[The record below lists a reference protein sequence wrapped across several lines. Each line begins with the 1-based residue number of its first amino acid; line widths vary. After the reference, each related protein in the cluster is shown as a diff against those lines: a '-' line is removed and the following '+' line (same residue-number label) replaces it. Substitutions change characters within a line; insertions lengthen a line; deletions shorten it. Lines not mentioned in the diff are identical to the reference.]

1 MATKYKWT
9 AEDNDFLI
17 KNYST
22 MTLKEL
28 SNCLNRRD
36 STISKHARD
45 VLGLGHKKLPG
56 LVTDREKD
64 YVEAN
69 YSTETYSDMA
79 KALGVNINR
88 ICSNVDEQRY
98 RDIRSVLK
106 QDKTADV
113 SEILTVKAF
122 DDTEGNATDKVF
134 VNQLMNKY
142 LNENE
147 KKTIKLLFF
156 DDMTHSEAAEV
167 LGVSSSLIRNRKQR
181 ALHKMRKGLKVA

>member
-1 MATKYKWT
+1 MSIKYTWTK
-9 AEDNDFLI
+9 EENEFLI

-56 LVTDREKD
+56 LVTDIEKD

-79 KALGVNINR
+79 KALGVTINR
-88 ICSNVDEQRY
+88 ICSVVTALKREKRIGSERKKLAKYSTVGQLKEIKEKLTSDITFGELELYDMADE
-98 RDIRSVLK
+98 VE
-106 QDKTADV
+106 
-113 SEILTVKAF
+113 EILEVIKERLQ
-122 DDTEGNATDKVF
+122 EGI
-134 VNQLMNKY
+134 
-142 LNENE
+142 E
-147 KKTIKLLFF
+147 
-156 DDMTHSEAAEV
+156 
-167 LGVSSSLIRNRKQR
+167 
-181 ALHKMRKGLKVA
+181 

>member
-56 LVTDREKD
+56 LVTDIEKD

-79 KALGVNINR
+79 KALGVTINR
-88 ICSNVDEQRY
+88 ICSVVTALKREKRIGSERKKLAKYSTVGQLKEIKEKLTSDIIFGELELYDIADE
-98 RDIRSVLK
+98 VE
-106 QDKTADV
+106 
-113 SEILTVKAF
+113 EILEVIKERLQ
-122 DDTEGNATDKVF
+122 EGI
-134 VNQLMNKY
+134 
-142 LNENE
+142 E
-147 KKTIKLLFF
+147 
-156 DDMTHSEAAEV
+156 
-167 LGVSSSLIRNRKQR
+167 
-181 ALHKMRKGLKVA
+181 

>member
-1 MATKYKWT
+1 MAIKYTWTKE
-9 AEDNDFLI
+9 EDEFLI

-56 LVTDREKD
+56 LVTDIEKD

-79 KALGVNINR
+79 KALGVTINR
-88 ICSNVDEQRY
+88 ICSVVMALKREKRIGSERKKLAKYSTVGQLKEIKEKLTSDIIFGELELYDIADE
-98 RDIRSVLK
+98 VE
-106 QDKTADV
+106 
-113 SEILTVKAF
+113 EILEVIK
-122 DDTEGNATDKVF
+122 DKLQEGI
-134 VNQLMNKY
+134 
-142 LNENE
+142 E
-147 KKTIKLLFF
+147 
-156 DDMTHSEAAEV
+156 
-167 LGVSSSLIRNRKQR
+167 
-181 ALHKMRKGLKVA
+181 